1 MSSQVLVEFTDANF
15 ENEALKSPLPV
26 LVDFWA
32 EWCGPCKM
40 LTPIIEEL
48 AQEYGGRVKIGKL
61 NVDQAPATAS
71 RYAVSNIP
79 TILFIKGGNV
89 VDQQVGLLA
98 KKALKARIDQ
108 FIAPAGQA

>member
-1 MSSQVLVEFTDANF
+1 MASDVLFEFTDANF
-15 ENEALKSPLPV
+15 EAEALKAPLPV

-40 LTPIIEEL
+40 LTPIIEEV
-48 AQEYGGRVKIGKL
+48 AQEYGAKVKIGKL
-61 NVDQAPATAS
+61 NVDQSPATAS

-79 TILFIKGGNV
+79 TILFIKAGNV

-98 KKALKARIDQ
+98 KKALKAKIDSFLQ
-108 FIAPAGQA
+108 S